1 MENWD
6 EYDIRQSGGG
16 LYPPSTYENY
26 LSDPAIMKAI
36 GASLP
41 GGRLVRCSN
50 AVKGNFA
57 LPWDSK
63 VFPSIPY

>member
-36 GASLP
+36 GAR
-41 GGRLVRCSN
+41 GKFVRCSN
-50 AVKGNFA
+50 AVKENFA
-57 LPWDSK
+57 LT
-63 VFPSIPY
+63 

>member
-36 GASLP
+36 GAR
-41 GGRLVRCSN
+41 GKFVRCSN
-50 AVKGNFA
+50 AVKENFA
-57 LPWDSK
+57 LTWDGK
-63 VFPSIPY
+63 VFPSILY

>member
-36 GASLP
+36 GAR
-41 GGRLVRCSN
+41 GKVVRCSN
-50 AVKGNFA
+50 AVKGNFE
-57 LPWDSK
+57 LTWDGK